1 MRIIFTLT
9 KFIEYFLLNES
20 KQRHNQL
27 NISGI
32 NFIKNTLF
40 INKAQYKITVLPSAT
55 PKHTQTN
62 AKICLKMRNTKRPG
76 GRIKLAEYR
85 DSIFRRK
92 PDLCL

>member
-9 KFIEYFLLNES
+9 KLIEYFLLNKS
-20 KQRHNQL
+20 KQRYNQL
-27 NISGI
+27 NISEI

-40 INKAQYKITVLPSAT
+40 INNAQYKITVLPSAT

-62 AKICLKMRNTKRPG
+62 SKNRLKMRNTNRP
-76 GRIKLAEYR
+76 RACIKLAEYG

-92 PDLCL
+92 QDLCP